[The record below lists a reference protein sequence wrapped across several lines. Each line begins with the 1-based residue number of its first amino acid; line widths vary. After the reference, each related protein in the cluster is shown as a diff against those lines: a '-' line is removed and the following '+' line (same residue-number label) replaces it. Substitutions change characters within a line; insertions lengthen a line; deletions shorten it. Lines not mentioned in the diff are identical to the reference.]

1 MKRILLAV
9 PLLAAIGLAGAAPAG
24 AATGASCSAR
34 GSKTIASNSQ
44 ARVYKL
50 RGTKRL
56 YGRNEPGTRF
66 FGCSFST
73 GKRWS
78 LGFDPD
84 SFDISGPFVEGHKL
98 AGRYAAWYEAS
109 GTDSGPTGGSVVR
122 RDLKTGKVTRFDTP
136 AELPSDPST
145 SPFKTQTES
154 FQPSVV
160 VVKPNGSLAWIA
172 NSGGTE
178 DTRCG
183 SFGCRIMKFDGDG
196 LGALDEGED
205 IGGLS
210 LRLNGSTLSW
220 TKGGA
225 RKTATLK

>member
-1 MKRILLAV
+1 MKRATVVV
-9 PLLAAIGLAGAAPAG
+9 PLLAALGLAGAAPAG
-24 AATGASCSAR
+24 AAAKSCSAR
-34 GSKTIASNSQ
+34 GSKTIASNSI

-56 YGRNEPGTRF
+56 FGRSEPGTRF

-78 LGFDPD
+78 LGFNPD
-84 SFDISGPFVEGHKL
+84 SFDIPGPFIQGHKL
-98 AGRYAAWYEAS
+98 AGRYAAWYEFS
-109 GTDSGPTGGSVVR
+109 GTDGGPTGGSVVR
-122 RDLKTGKVTRFDTP
+122 RDIQTGKVLRFDKP

-145 SPFKTQTES
+145 SPFTTETDS

-160 VVKPNGSLAWIA
+160 VVKSNGSLAWIA

-178 DTRCG
+178 NTECG
-183 SFGCRIMKFDGDG
+183 DFGCRIMRFDAGG

-210 LRLNGSTLSW
+210 LRLTGSTLSW
-220 TKGGA
+220 TKAGA
-225 RKTATLK
+225 RKTATLR